1 MLERMATADGPPRAP
16 TAQKRSDPALNDL
29 IVPTVPGLITSLS
42 LQAVES
48 LSGLQK
54 IGVAAFIG
62 VVLWWLLRG
71 RHEARRGDWG
81 GQVKR
86 HWRWALLALAC
97 LTVLAV
103 VVTAAVYGRPTLRT
117 ATVTI
122 AVLAVLVGA
131 AYGGRRLP
139 GAVAGAVAG
148 GVLGLCLGIVWQ

>member
-1 MLERMATADGPPRAP
+1 MLERMASADRPSSAP
-16 TAQKRSDPALNDL
+16 TAQKRNAPQLNDL

-54 IGVAAFIG
+54 IGVASFMG

-71 RHEARRGDWG
+71 RHEAKRGDWG
-81 GQVKR
+81 AQVKR

-117 ATVTI
+117 ATVTVT
-122 AVLAVLVGA
+122 VLAVLVAA
-131 AYGGRRLP
+131 AYGGRRVP

-148 GVLGLCLGIVWQ
+148 GVLGLCLGIVVQ